1 MSANASKRTYRNTGL
16 IALQK
21 MTAEQ
26 GTNAEHA
33 HSVPEGGVAADS
45 NGINGGNAM
54 VDVKNDAPSSP
65 KKRTRTNSQDRDG
78 ADSGVKRVKGVA
90 PIKAECAPPPP

>member
-1 MSANASKRTYRNTGL
+1 
-16 IALQK
+16 

-26 GTNAEHA
+26 GANAEHG
-33 HSVPEGGVAADS
+33 HSAPEAGVAADS
-45 NGINGGNAM
+45 NGINGGNGM
-54 VDVKNDAPSSP
+54 VDVNNDATSSP

-90 PIKAECAPPPP
+90 PIKAECAPLPPT